1 MGKPQRERGRERGAS
16 PSLSSLSAPEA
27 EAEIEIDTVPSK
39 QTSSPVGPQD
49 DKDIM
54 PDLENLQL
62 EARSS
67 RDFAWYDIQTFL
79 AHRVSNSEMEVRV
92 RYADFGADEDE
103 WVNIKKAV
111 RPRSI
116 PLESSECMKV
126 QAGDLVLCFR
136 EGSNEAVHYDAHV
149 MKIERK
155 LHDVRGCRCLFVV
168 KYDHDN
174 TEEKVHLSR
183 LCRRPKF

>member
-1 MGKPQRERGRERGAS
+1 MGKPQRKRERGDAD
-16 PSLSSLSAPEA
+16 A
-27 EAEIEIDTVPSK
+27 EIDTETEILPSK
-39 QTSSPVGPQD
+39 QMSSPVAAPLPLPQD

-54 PDLENLQL
+54 PLLQNLQF

-67 RDFAWYDIQTFL
+67 RDFAWYDIHTFL
-79 AHRVSNSEMEVRV
+79 AHRATNAGELEVRV

-103 WVNIKKAV
+103 WVNVKKAV
-111 RPRSI
+111 RVRSI

-126 QAGDLVLCFR
+126 HAGDLVLCFR